1 MPEDPNNHANEAKIT
16 MADEERLHLDEL
28 TAREGKMPTKKE
40 QILQLYNDGIVD
52 VAELAYLVDA
62 QSSYVAHVLGDAG
75 LLKGYF
81 DLYTSTANEQN
92 IYSRYFRNVL
102 AFKDVEAARQSVEK
116 IDRIYNHFERIG
128 DRAGQHHAMVL
139 ALTGKNRARWSG
151 KLEES
156 QIFHDWLVAH

>member
-1 MPEDPNNHANEAKIT
+1 MPKENNEQTQQAPAAQMGES
-16 MADEERLHLDEL
+16 RPSLDEL
-28 TAREGKMPTKKE
+28 LAQDDKLPTKKE
-40 QILQLYNDGIVD
+40 QILQLYQDGIVD

-62 QSSYVAHVLGDAG
+62 QSSYVANVLSNAG

-102 AFKDVEAARQSVEK
+102 AFKDTEAARQSVEK
-116 IDRIYNHFERIG
+116 IDRIYKHFERIS

-139 ALTGKNRARWSG
+139 ALTGMNRARWSG
-151 KLEES
+151 KLEEA
-156 QIFHDWLVAH
+156 QIFHDWLVAR

>member
-1 MPEDPNNHANEAKIT
+1 MPKETNEQTQQTTAAKMDESRPSLDDLLAQEDK
-16 MADEERLHLDEL
+16 L
-28 TAREGKMPTKKE
+28 PTKKE
-40 QILQLYNDGIVD
+40 QILQLYEDGIVD

-62 QSSYVAHVLGDAG
+62 QSSYVANVLSNAG

-102 AFKDVEAARQSVEK
+102 AFKDTEAARQSVEK
-116 IDRIYNHFERIG
+116 IDRIYKHFERIS

-139 ALTGKNRARWSG
+139 ALTGMNRARWSG
-151 KLEES
+151 KLEEA

>member
-1 MPEDPNNHANEAKIT
+1 MPEDSNKQAHEA
-16 MADEERLHLDEL
+16 AAPVGDEQRLHLDEL
-28 TAREGKMPTKKE
+28 EKLDDKLPTKKE
-40 QILQLYNDGIVD
+40 QILQLYHDGIVD
-52 VAELAYLVDA
+52 VAELSYLVDA
-62 QSSYVAHVLGDAG
+62 QSSYVANVLSDAG

-116 IDRIYNHFERIG
+116 IDRIYTHFERIG
-128 DRAGQHHAMVL
+128 DRAGQHHAMIL

-151 KLEES
+151 KPEEA
-156 QIFHDWLVAH
+156 QIFHDWLAAH

>member
-1 MPEDPNNHANEAKIT
+1 MPKETNEQTQQTTAAK
-16 MADEERLHLDEL
+16 MDEL
-28 TAREGKMPTKKE
+28 RPSLDDLLAQEDKLPTKKE
-40 QILQLYNDGIVD
+40 QILQLYEDGIVD

-62 QSSYVAHVLGDAG
+62 QSSYVANVLSNAG

-102 AFKDVEAARQSVEK
+102 AFKDTEAARQSVEK
-116 IDRIYNHFERIG
+116 IDRIYKHFERIS

-139 ALTGKNRARWSG
+139 ALTGMNRARWSG
-151 KLEES
+151 KLEEA

>member
-1 MPEDPNNHANEAKIT
+1 MPKEMNEQTQQTPAAQI
-16 MADEERLHLDEL
+16 DESRPSLDEL
-28 TAREGKMPTKKE
+28 LAQDEKLPTKKE
-40 QILQLYNDGIVD
+40 QILQLYQDGIVD

-62 QSSYVAHVLGDAG
+62 QSSYVANVLSNAG

-92 IYSRYFRNVL
+92 VYSRYFRNVL
-102 AFKDVEAARQSVEK
+102 AFKDTEAARQSVEK
-116 IDRIYNHFERIG
+116 IDRIYKHFERLG

-139 ALTGKNRARWSG
+139 ALTGMNRARWGG
-151 KLEES
+151 KLEEA

>member
-1 MPEDPNNHANEAKIT
+1 MPKESNEQTQQASAAK
-16 MADEERLHLDEL
+16 MDETRPSLDEL
-28 TAREGKMPTKKE
+28 LAQDEKLPTKKE
-40 QILQLYNDGIVD
+40 QILQLYQDGIVD

-62 QSSYVAHVLGDAG
+62 QSSYVANVLSDAG

-102 AFKDVEAARQSVEK
+102 AFKDTEAAQQSVEK
-116 IDRIYNHFERIG
+116 IDRIYKHFERIG

-139 ALTGKNRARWSG
+139 ALTGMNRARWSG
-151 KLEES
+151 KLEEA
-156 QIFHDWLVAH
+156 QIFHDWLIAH

>member
-1 MPEDPNNHANEAKIT
+1 MPKESNEQMQQAPAANMNEP
-16 MADEERLHLDEL
+16 RPSLDEL
-28 TAREGKMPTKKE
+28 LAQDEKLPTKKE
-40 QILQLYNDGIVD
+40 QILQLYQDGIVD

-62 QSSYVAHVLGDAG
+62 QSSYVANVLSNAG

-102 AFKDVEAARQSVEK
+102 AFKDTEAAQQSVEK
-116 IDRIYNHFERIG
+116 IDRIYKHFERIG

-139 ALTGKNRARWSG
+139 ALTGMNRARWSG
-151 KLEES
+151 KLEEA